1 MLKRILVGFDGSENS
16 RKAFAVALDF
26 ATRFKAALM
35 VVTVTELPEP
45 TAVPTEID
53 ELMQHAKAHYDLEF
67 KRLREAAES
76 CGVEFSSH
84 LAVGHPAEQIVN
96 QADQQNADMIVVGRR
111 GLTKATRWLI
121 GSVSERVL
129 QYAHCPVTVVK

>member
-1 MLKRILVGFDGSENS
+1 MLKKILVGFDGSENS
-16 RKAFAVALDF
+16 RKAFGVALDF

-45 TAVPTEID
+45 ATVPTEID
-53 ELMQHAKAHYDLEF
+53 ELMHHAKAHYDLEF
-67 KRLREAAES
+67 NRLREAAES
-76 CGVEFSSH
+76 QGVEFSSQ
-84 LAVGHPAEQIVN
+84 LAVGHAAEQIVN
-96 QADQQNADMIVVGRR
+96 HADEQHADMIIVGCR
-111 GLTKATRWLI
+111 GLTKATRWLM

>member
-1 MLKRILVGFDGSENS
+1 MLKKILVAFDGSDNS
-16 RKAFAVALDF
+16 REAFGVALDF
-26 ATRFKAALM
+26 AARFKAALI

-45 TAVPTEID
+45 ATVSTEVD
-53 ELMQHAKAHYDLEF
+53 ELMRHAKAHYDLEF
-67 KRLREAAES
+67 QRLREAAES
-76 CGVEFSSH
+76 RNVEFSSQ

-111 GLTKATRWLI
+111 GLTRATRWLM

>member
-1 MLKRILVGFDGSENS
+1 MLKKILVAFDGSDNS
-16 RKAFAVALDF
+16 RKAFGVALDF
-26 ATRFKAALM
+26 AARFKASLT
-35 VVTVTELPEP
+35 VVTVAELPEP
-45 TAVPTEID
+45 ATVPTEID
-53 ELMQHAKAHYDLEF
+53 ALMHHAKAHYELEF

-76 CGVEFSSH
+76 QGVEFSSQ

-96 QADQQNADMIVVGRR
+96 LAEQQKADMIVVGRR
-111 GLTKATRWLI
+111 GLTKTTRWLM